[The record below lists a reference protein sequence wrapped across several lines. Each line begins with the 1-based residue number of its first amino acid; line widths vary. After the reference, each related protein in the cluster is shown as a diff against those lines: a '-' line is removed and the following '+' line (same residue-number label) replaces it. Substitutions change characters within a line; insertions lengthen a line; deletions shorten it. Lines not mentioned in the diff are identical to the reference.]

1 MILIVNVNSTRSFF
15 ILNIGS
21 TPVKK
26 KISTIFTCEKC
37 NIALGKPSKSQ
48 LWQIHTIYGV
58 PRQCYLKEN

>member
-1 MILIVNVNSTRSFF
+1 MILIVNVNSTQSFF

-48 LWQIHTIYGV
+48 LWQIYTIYGV